1 MASRALGTLTLDLL
15 VKLGAFQEGM
25 DKASR
30 VADQNSKKIQQAMAE
45 TEARA
50 NQFANSL
57 KSAFAVVGVGASIN
71 NFITQTSNAQN
82 EQAQL
87 AAVLKSTGEAAGWTQ
102 QQLNKMAKEMSSTA
116 GGSLFSEGDITQAQT
131 RLLSYS
137 NIVGEQF
144 PQAMQATIDMAS
156 RMGMSVTQAAET
168 IGKALDVPSEGY
180 SALTR
185 QGFRFTNEQKRL
197 IEEFEKTGQAAEA
210 QKVIIDVLAA
220 SYDGAA
226 KAARD
231 TLAGDLKALRD
242 NSNNLFTDAD
252 GGSQLRSMLQGI
264 NDLLSSEEAKAGAQ
278 ALLAVM
284 QALAPAAGAYF
295 ALWGLSKVKNV
306 VSGIVSTQVAT
317 AKLAKQNM
325 ELAIQEQRRM
335 QTLTF
340 LAAKEAQ
347 AAQGTAVQTEMSI
360 ALANAR
366 MAERQADIAAA
377 AAKEQYARATSLAGT
392 AVKALGGW
400 MGIASLAVSAGVAV
414 FGAMEGKTTEL
425 KDSLIDLKLPI
436 EDVVAQF
443 NAMTA
448 ARKKLQIAILE
459 NNLLHYQEEAK
470 KLVESLKDSVSQMG
484 ALSNNLDRLR
494 PIPFIKQRA
503 LDDENSEIAKML
515 ASLAELDQ
523 TTEGYQEKLDAMS
536 NAIVN
541 NTRLTQDEKQKHL
554 ESIAVLEDG
563 KKKVDEI
570 TKSILAFTDA
580 LNGMAGASVNAGAD
594 LDKALGEW
602 NRRFATKAEKEQYQA
617 IDDVSE
623 AFRKFSAD
631 PPKLVEALKT
641 LNNYKKDQNSKTGT
655 SPYKLALDDSASE
668 IQAALENY
676 ERIYSRGLRELEILN
691 ENHMLSLNEFYA
703 QQSVL
708 LDAYTQEQVKAID
721 AQIAAQKKY
730 AGTEGLR
737 KLNELY
743 RQRQKIL
750 DDATDKEFEAAN
762 AQQKALK
769 DLEKQFQTVNLSWL
783 DYKGLAEEAAAIR
796 FDQQYSDLK
805 KIAEINGQTE
815 ISAMIADLEKG
826 AIASAKF
833 SAALAPVQSMF
844 SSLQYSEQMLSVSQQ
859 LGGVGELGSLA
870 QLGKLRRGQ
879 FEELTIQLEKL
890 KEVINS
896 GDATPKMVEDFRQ
909 LDLQLKQLQAGLD
922 PLGAKF
928 ADVFSGAMEDPLF
941 DFLEGTKSAG
951 EAFSSM
957 INQMI
962 SDLGRL
968 AMQDGLSRLFKSM
981 GGGSGFFS
989 YLGGLFGNAKG
1000 GVYSSPGLSAYSG
1013 QIVSQPTV
1021 FAFAKGAGLMGE
1033 AGPEAIM
1040 PLTRS
1045 ANGELAV
1052 KAVGEQLQKDG
1063 GKSAINIS
1071 NTVNVTSSGTSVSTQ
1086 SNNNEARYQ
1095 QLNRGIEEA
1104 VRQVIAREM
1113 RQGGIFWK
1121 GR

>member
-30 VADQNSKKIQQAMAE
+30 IADQNSKKIQQAMAE
-45 TEARA
+45 TEAKA
-50 NQFANSL
+50 DQFANSL

-82 EQAQL
+82 DQAQL

-137 NIVGEQF
+137 NIVGEEF

-180 SALTR
+180 SALTK
-185 QGFRFTNEQKRL
+185 QGFRFTAEQKRL

-242 NSNNLFTDAD
+242 NINNLFTDAD

-264 NDLLSSEEAKAGAQ
+264 NDLLSSEAMKAGAQ
-278 ALLAVM
+278 ALLAAM
-284 QALAPAAGAYF
+284 QALAPAAGMYF
-295 ALWGLSKVKNV
+295 TLWGAGKVKTM
-306 VSGIVSTQVAT
+306 VSGVLSAQTAT
-317 AKLAKQNM
+317 AKLAQANM
-325 ELAIQEQRRM
+325 ELRAQELLRARQE
-335 QTLTF
+335 TA
-340 LAAKEAQ
+340 LAAQSAL
-347 AAQGTAVQTEMSI
+347 AAQGSQAQTMATLNLARARNAE
-360 ALANAR
+360 ALAT
-366 MAERQADIAAA
+366 EAATKA
-377 AAKEQYARATSLAGT
+377 VTNYNLANGMLGKAYSL
-392 AVKALGGW
+392 LGGW
-400 MGIASLAVSAGVAV
+400 IGIASLAVSAGVAA

-448 ARKKLQIAILE
+448 AQKNLQIATLE

-470 KLVESLKDSVSQMG
+470 KAVESLKDSVSQMG

-494 PIPFIKQRA
+494 PIQFIKQRA
-503 LDDENSEIAKML
+503 LEDENSEIAKIL

-536 NAIVN
+536 NAIVK

-554 ESIAVLEDG
+554 ESIAVLEEG

-570 TKSILAFTDA
+570 TSSLLVMRDA
-580 LNGMAGASVNAGAD
+580 LNGVAGASVKAGAD
-594 LDKALGEW
+594 LGKALGEW
-602 NRRFATKAEKEQYQA
+602 NRKYATKGEKEKYQT
-617 IDDVSE
+617 IDDISE
-623 AFRKFSAD
+623 AFQIFVSD

-655 SPYKLALDDSASE
+655 SPYKLALDDSASD

-708 LDAYTQEQVKAID
+708 LNACTQEQVKAID

-737 KLNELY
+737 KVNELY
-743 RQRQKIL
+743 RQRQKII

-783 DYKGLAEEAAAIR
+783 DYKGLAEEASAIR

-805 KIAEINGQTE
+805 KIAEINGRTE

-928 ADVFSGAMEDPLF
+928 ADVFSSAMEDPLF

-951 EAFSSM
+951 EAFESM
-957 INQMI
+957 INKMI

-981 GGGSGFFS
+981 GGESGFFS